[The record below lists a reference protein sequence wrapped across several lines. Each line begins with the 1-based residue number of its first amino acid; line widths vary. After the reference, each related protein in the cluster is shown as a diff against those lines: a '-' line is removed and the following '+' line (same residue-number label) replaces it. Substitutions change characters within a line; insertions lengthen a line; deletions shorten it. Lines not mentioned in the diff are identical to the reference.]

1 MDQVH
6 AKADRTGEVM
16 TARRKVSNGKQ
27 LTYISNSI
35 VYGKKEA
42 LPLENS
48 RQSANL
54 ALTWAYNGLTKDW
67 MHGSRS

>member
-54 ALTWAYNGLTKDW
+54 ALT
-67 MHGSRS
+67 